1 MSACVLFM
9 REMTLN
15 RSELEPYWA
24 RGRESMVGYPLK
36 VLAAYGRHVTLEGQD
51 VECVVIAEFPS
62 LEACRV
68 WQDIRC
74 QPGTRAYD
82 CDVQS

>member
-24 RGRESMVGYPLK
+24 RGRESMDGYPLK
-36 VLAAYGRHVTLEGQD
+36 VLAA
-51 VECVVIAEFPS
+51 
-62 LEACRV
+62 
-68 WQDIRC
+68 
-74 QPGTRAYD
+74 
-82 CDVQS
+82 